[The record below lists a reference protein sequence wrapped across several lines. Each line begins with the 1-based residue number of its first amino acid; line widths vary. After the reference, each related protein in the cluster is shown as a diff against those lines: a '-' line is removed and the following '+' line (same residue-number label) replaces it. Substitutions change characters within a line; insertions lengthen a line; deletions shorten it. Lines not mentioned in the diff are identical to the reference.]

1 MMDERTT
8 KTEQK
13 TEPEQPPQVQ
23 TSEVK
28 AEQTTLTGIQT
39 IPVPIVSI
47 KPGPHALPQPQPI
60 SPRKHNRRQQTFSYP
75 GYMGP
80 NMWTSPPYGE
90 QQKNY
95 KSYFG
100 LN

>member
-1 MMDERTT
+1 MDETTT

-23 TSEVK
+23 ASEVK
-28 AEQTTLTGIQT
+28 ADTQQILAWIQT
-39 IPVPIVSI
+39 IPVPIVPI
-47 KPGPHALPQPQPI
+47 KPGPHALPQQHA
-60 SPRKHNRRQQTFSYP
+60 SPRKHNRRQQTYYP
-75 GYMGP
+75 AYMGP
-80 NMWTSPPYGE
+80 QTIWTSPPYGE

>member
-1 MMDERTT
+1 MET
-8 KTEQK
+8 KTEQPPQQ
-13 TEPEQPPQVQ
+13 PEQVQ

-28 AEQTTLTGIQT
+28 ATLKGIQT
-39 IPVPIVSI
+39 IPVPIVAV
-47 KPGPHALPQPQPI
+47 KAGPHALPQPQPK
-60 SPRKHNRRQQTFSYP
+60 RKHNRRQQTLSYP